1 MRRTMMI
8 NWLERIKGKE
18 LRLFSLVTTAL
29 LFAASFLL
37 ASPAQIMVGMKEII
51 LSRDALIT
59 DYFKLAGYGAAFFN
73 AGLVL
78 GLEVLLVIRLK
89 VPFTGLTMAAFFINV
104 GYALWGKNPVNI
116 IPILVGTVLYARL
129 HRAGLSRYIYTAL
142 FGTSLAP
149 FVTEMV
155 FLLPF
160 PYIFNLLSAVGLGV
174 FIGFVLPPLSMH
186 TASMHMGY
194 NLFNVGFSAGTLAFV
209 LVCVLESFGLSCSPV
224 FIWREGK
231 HAGIV
236 TGLYLYF
243 TLSFLFGLL
252 VSRGRI
258 GGIRKI
264 MRHPGR
270 AVADFVLM
278 DGAGTTLMNMGLIGL
293 VGTTYILAVGGDFS
307 GPVVGAIFTAFGFAA
322 FGAHLKNYLPV
333 LAGVFLSTFLSQS
346 TPQTPGIQLAALFA
360 VGLAP
365 IAGQF
370 GSVAGVAAGMLHSAI
385 VMCTSQMYGGL
396 NLYNNGFSAGWVA
409 IVMVPVLESFMKH
422 FEERRKRKVRLK
434 E

>member
-1 MRRTMMI
+1 MII
-8 NWLERIKGKE
+8 NWLEKIKGKE
-18 LRLFSLVTTAL
+18 LRLFSIITTLL
-29 LFAASFLL
+29 LFGVSFLL
-37 ASPAQIMVGMKEII
+37 ASPAQIGLGMKEII

-59 DYFKLAGYGAAFFN
+59 DYFELAGYGAAFFN

-78 GLEVLLVIRLK
+78 GLEVWLVIRLK

-116 IPILVGTVLYARL
+116 IPILLGTVLYARL
-129 HRAGLSRYIYTAL
+129 HRAGLNRYIYTAL

-160 PYIFNLLSAVGLGV
+160 PYICNLLSAIGLGI

-209 LVCVLESFGLSCSPV
+209 LVCVLESFGLQCNPV
-224 FIWREGK
+224 FIWREGR
-231 HAGIV
+231 HAGIMA
-236 TGLYLYF
+236 GLYLYF
-243 TLSFLFGLL
+243 AMAFLFGLL
-252 VSRGRI
+252 ISRGRLQ
-258 GGIRKI
+258 GIWKI

-270 AVADFVLM
+270 AVADFVMM

-293 VGTTYILAVGGDFS
+293 VGTTYILMIGGDFS

-333 LAGVFLSTFLSQS
+333 LAGVFLSTFISQS
-346 TPQTPGIQLAALFA
+346 RPETPGIQLAAMFA

-370 GSVAGVAAGMLHSAI
+370 GPVAGIIAGMLHSAI

-422 FEERRKRKVRLK
+422 FEDRKRRKTAEKG
-434 E
+434 